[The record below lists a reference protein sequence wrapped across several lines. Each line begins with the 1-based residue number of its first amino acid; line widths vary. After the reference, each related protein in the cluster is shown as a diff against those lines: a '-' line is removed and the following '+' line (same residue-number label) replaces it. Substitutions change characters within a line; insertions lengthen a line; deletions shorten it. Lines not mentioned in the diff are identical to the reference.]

1 MSTIRK
7 QHFFATI
14 PEKLIFDSSISC
26 GARTLYAILDRHADR
41 DGEAYP
47 GMIRIASILGV
58 SVDTARLYRNE
69 LEASGWLLNQG
80 QSRDSGCLNTN
91 RYLLI
96 QVRDC
101 DLDADTEKAVHG
113 KSRNGLPP
121 SREVPGTND
130 SPFSNE
136 SQKGNESISSA
147 NGHPA
152 RFQLVAHTPE
162 RPTQQP
168 TSSRPDDA
176 QSLISELNTLVGR
189 TYTATKDRTATIKA
203 RLQEVDGDVAG
214 VRVMLARQV
223 ALWGSDEKMAQY
235 LTPDTLFRKSKFIRY
250 YEERNLPVETGKC
263 RNPEPHHIRENI
275 TPKVFT
281 P

>member
-1 MSTIRK
+1 MSNERSFTGWFIPVELIQDYDLSASEAMLWAEVYALSRR
-7 QHFFATI
+7 
-14 PEKLIFDSSISC
+14 PEKCTASNEHFMAQFKKSESAIQAMLLKLRLKGLISNVGFD
-26 GARTLYAILDRHADR
+26 GRVRRMMAMAPWMHPQVPDR
-41 DGEAYP
+41 DRG
-47 GMIRIASILGV
+47 GLGFGKQEPTCPENATP
-58 SVDTARLYRNE
+58 DTLKT
-69 LEASGWLLNQG
+69 
-80 QSRDSGCLNTN
+80 GCLDAPPYIEKRTDEEKRMNT
-91 RYLLI
+91 RASAP
-96 QVRDC
+96 C
-101 DLDADTEKAVHG
+101 
-113 KSRNGLPP
+113 
-121 SREVPGTND
+121 
-130 SPFSNE
+130 
-136 SQKGNESISSA
+136 SQ
-147 NGHPA
+147 P
-152 RFQLVAHTPE
+152 VAHKPE

-275 TPKVFT
+275 KPKVFT